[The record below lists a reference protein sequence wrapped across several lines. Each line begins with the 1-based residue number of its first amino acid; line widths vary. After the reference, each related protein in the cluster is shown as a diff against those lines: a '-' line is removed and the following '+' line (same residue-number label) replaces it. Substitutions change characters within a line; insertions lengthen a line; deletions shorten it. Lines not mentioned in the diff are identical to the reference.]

1 MRVVRENSPL
11 KCVLIPM
18 GDSLCAKLLLFNSV
32 GYSYSLGG
40 NMTSFWP
47 DWLVKKVAYSR
58 NNTRA

>member
-40 NMTSFWP
+40 NVTSFWP
-47 DWLVKKVAYSR
+47 DWLVKKVAY
-58 NNTRA
+58 